1 MKIYNKTAP
10 SKFKIEERYE
20 AGIQLLGSEVKAIRL
35 GHIDLSGSYVKLM
48 SGEAYLINAKIFPYQ
63 YSRTEGYQEDR
74 TRKLLLHKKEL
85 LTLKN
90 KLDTGKFTLAP
101 LSLYLKN
108 GHFKLEVAIARG
120 KKDYERRK
128 DLKQQAIEKD
138 RQREEKGI
146 Y

>member
-85 LTLKN
+85 LTIKN